1 MERKIESNIYIPQEY
16 VLSIINKLRKANW
29 TDKMDVL
36 DILENRIQ
44 NPLESMKV
52 SADYSG
58 RTEKFCIDADTRSAG
73 SVRFNVVKN
82 WYKVSVVVTVKETD
96 GTCISVQVK
105 DFDVKAE
112 TEEIAKDI
120 ATADAVKSVADFAA
134 AGCIIETEYCWAKK
148 IMEGI

>member
-1 MERKIESNIYIPQEY
+1 MKKLLAM
-16 VLSIINKLRKANW
+16 VLALVMTLSLAVSANAAFK
-29 TDKMDVL
+29 DAD
-36 DILENRIQ
+36 
-44 NPLESMKV
+44 KV

-96 GTCISVQVK
+96 GTCVSVQVK

-120 ATADAVKSVADFAA
+120 ATADAVTSVADFAA